1 MQLTIMTYNIERG
14 FHSQNHVLEQ
24 ERMHA
29 AQRAVREVHPDFLA
43 LTEAC
48 YGGKNSQGIL
58 INYQD
63 IFGFPYGC
71 FGGYPFFGPGRG
83 DEGGNCL
90 LSQIPLQAEAIFLA
104 HKGAVRAE
112 IPLQERVL
120 TLDVIHPS
128 SSVDDEE
135 KIKTLQPLISTRKN
149 PYLLTGDFNTVHP
162 EDQYDWNQLVID
174 LKSYNPGMGA
184 AERTVS
190 NWQRAEF
197 VSWLLRLGLRDA
209 FPTHRRESTV
219 PTQRTVQ
226 TSMQE
231 VQKNTS
237 SGTPSGVRLDFFFVS
252 PEVEAIDCFVLK
264 NQYTERASDH
274 YPIVGIFSV

>member
-1 MQLTIMTYNIERG
+1 MSYNIERG

-29 AQRAVREVHPDFLA
+29 AQHAVREVHPDLLA

-58 INYQD
+58 MNYQD

-71 FGGYPFFGPGRG
+71 FAGYPFFGPRRG

-104 HKGAVRAE
+104 HKGAVRGTFSLE
-112 IPLQERVL
+112 ERVL
-120 TLDVIHPS
+120 TIDVIHPS
-128 SSVDDEE
+128 YSVEDRE
-135 KIKTLQPLISTRKN
+135 KIKTLQPLLSTRKN

-174 LKSYNPGMGA
+174 LKSYNPGIGT

-190 NWQRAEF
+190 NWQKAEF
-197 VSWLLRLGLRDA
+197 ISWLLGLGLRDA
-209 FPTHRRESTV
+209 FPKHRRESTV
-219 PTQRTVQ
+219 PTKTVQ
-226 TSMQE
+226 TRMQNA
-231 VQKNTS
+231 QKNT

-252 PEVEAIDCFVLK
+252 PEVEVGDCFVLK

-274 YPIVGIFSV
+274 YPIVGIFNV